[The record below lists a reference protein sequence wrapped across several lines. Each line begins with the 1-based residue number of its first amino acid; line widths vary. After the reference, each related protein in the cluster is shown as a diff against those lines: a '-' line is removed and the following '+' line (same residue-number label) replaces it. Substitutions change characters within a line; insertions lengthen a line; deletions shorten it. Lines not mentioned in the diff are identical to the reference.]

1 MRLNVF
7 MVVRLSLLILLRK
20 CKQCWYTGV
29 LLIWYSKCNHGCYT
43 HVLLMKAQVL
53 LIRYSTIYWTNDFY
67 TRVLLV
73 RYVLIM
79 VVILNFYGFNII
91 DLYSAFRWFMFWSF
105 LVIAHLKKLSEQIFF
120 YQRCY
125 SSNAL
130 SLKNQIW
137 NIFLFS

>member
-1 MRLNVF
+1 MW
-7 MVVRLSLLILLRK
+7 
-20 CKQCWYTGV
+20 QCWYTEV

-91 DLYSAFRWFMFWSF
+91 DLYLVQSGFSF
-105 LVIAHLKKLSEQIFF
+105 PNLIG
-120 YQRCY
+120 
-125 SSNAL
+125 
-130 SLKNQIW
+130 
-137 NIFLFS
+137 